1 MIPRFDGKNAYWWL
15 INVEQY
21 FDGRG
26 IPEEEKLS
34 WAWLA
39 MEGREEIKWW
49 YRWKSSKQNATW
61 WDLVKAL
68 LKNFQPEFDPDI
80 WVQEEG
86 SESWEQENR
95 GKNEALKFKNQVGR
109 EEAIHKEVEQGKETN
124 IKIVMAEKEMETELE
139 LHAGTEVEVQ
149 EADVADK
156 IEGEE
161 SDADWGY
168 IKTKKECFK
177 EMTTRFENS
186 DVLDKHP
193 PQERPDWIAFVVP
206 KTTPTEQ
213 VVVLLQRNVLRK
225 GTRSKSRKKS
235 TKMVNCQPSWILC
248 KTFKQ
253 KPEAGLGEAFMG
265 SWQQKGLRGFSFDP
279 GGTWLSEV
287 TSYSP

>member
-1 MIPRFDGKNAYWWL
+1 
-15 INVEQY
+15 
-21 FDGRG
+21 
-26 IPEEEKLS
+26 
-34 WAWLA
+34 
-39 MEGREEIKWW
+39 
-49 YRWKSSKQNATW
+49 
-61 WDLVKAL
+61 
-68 LKNFQPEFDPDI
+68 
-80 WVQEEG
+80 
-86 SESWEQENR
+86 
-95 GKNEALKFKNQVGR
+95 
-109 EEAIHKEVEQGKETN
+109 
-124 IKIVMAEKEMETELE
+124 MAEKEMETELE
-139 LHAGTEVEVQ
+139 LHAGTVVEVQ
-149 EADVADK
+149 EADVEDK

-193 PQERPDWIAFVVP
+193 PQEPPDWIAFVVP

-248 KTFKQ
+248 KTLKQ
-253 KPEAGLGEAFMG
+253 KVEAGLGEAFMG

>member
-1 MIPRFDGKNAYWWL
+1 MEKNAYWWL

-39 MEGREEIKWW
+39 MEGREENKWW

-61 WDLVKAL
+61 WEFVKAL
-68 LKNFQPEFDPDI
+68 LKKFQPEFDPDI

-86 SESWEQENR
+86 SESWSR
-95 GKNEALKFKNQVGR
+95 KTGKNEALKFKNQVGR
-109 EEAIHKEVEQGKETN
+109 EEAIHKEVEQVKETN

-139 LHAGTEVEVQ
+139 LHAGTAVEVQ

-177 EMTTRFENS
+177 EMTTRFGTQTSWINIP
-186 DVLDKHP
+186 HRN
-193 PQERPDWIAFVVP
+193 RPNWVAFVVP

-213 VVVLLQRNVLRK
+213 VAVLLQRNVLRK

-235 TKMVNCQPSWILC
+235 TKMVNCQPRWILC
-248 KTFKQ
+248 
-253 KPEAGLGEAFMG
+253 
-265 SWQQKGLRGFSFDP
+265 
-279 GGTWLSEV
+279 
-287 TSYSP
+287 

>member
-1 MIPRFDGKNAYWWL
+1 MAKSNYGTTPPVNEKFHRKHLGAGSLCSTPCHAPILELWELFLKMIPRFDGKNAYWWL

-61 WDLVKAL
+61 WDFVKAL
-68 LKNFQPEFDPDI
+68 FKKFQPEFDPDI
-80 WVQEEG
+80 RVQEEG

-109 EEAIHKEVEQGKETN
+109 EEAIHKEVEQ
-124 IKIVMAEKEMETELE
+124 
-139 LHAGTEVEVQ
+139 
-149 EADVADK
+149 
-156 IEGEE
+156 
-161 SDADWGY
+161 
-168 IKTKKECFK
+168 
-177 EMTTRFENS
+177 
-186 DVLDKHP
+186 
-193 PQERPDWIAFVVP
+193 
-206 KTTPTEQ
+206 
-213 VVVLLQRNVLRK
+213 RNVLRK

-235 TKMVNCQPSWILC
+235 TKMVNCRPRWILC

-253 KPEAGLGEAFMG
+253 KLEAGLGEAFKG

>member
-39 MEGREEIKWW
+39 ME
-49 YRWKSSKQNATW
+49 
-61 WDLVKAL
+61 
-68 LKNFQPEFDPDI
+68 EFDPDI

-86 SESWEQENR
+86 SESWEKENR
-95 GKNEALKFKNQVGR
+95 GKIEALKFKNQVGR
-109 EEAIHKEVEQGKETN
+109 EEAIHKEVEQVKETN

-139 LHAGTEVEVQ
+139 LHAGTAVEVQ

-161 SDADWGY
+161 SDADW
-168 IKTKKECFK
+168 E
-177 EMTTRFENS
+177 
-186 DVLDKHP
+186 P
-193 PQERPDWIAFVVP
+193 PDWIAFVVP

-213 VVVLLQRNVLRK
+213 VVVLLQRSVLSK